1 MNLTSKDISEDFPN
15 SGKTY
20 LNNASVSLMPLQSIE
35 AMKDFLI
42 SYNSMGPDSIDSKS
56 FVTEKLQNTRKVIA
70 KITNCQPEEIILTQS
85 TTDGINIV
93 ANGLSFEPNSNLI
106 IRGLSHEHHANFYP
120 WLRLQNKTKIKNL
133 SIDKNGFFNFD
144 EFKTLLDNNTKL
156 VALSHALYNTGSIL
170 PIEKIGNMLE
180 NHTLFFIDSAQTVGC
195 IGNFDVKKIKCDFMS
210 FNGSK
215 WLCGPMG
222 TGLFYCN
229 KKSQGLLEPMTIGG
243 ESAMIYD
250 DTKLVAISHALYNTG
265 SILPVE
271 KIGNMLENNTLFFID
286 SAQTIGC
293 IGNFDV
299 TKTKCD
305 FMSFNGSKW
314 LCGPMGTGLF
324 YCNKKSHE
332 LLEPV
337 TIGGESAMIY
347 DNTNLAF
354 KDIPD
359 KFQTGFRNYVGMVGL
374 ESSVNYLLKF
384 GMENIR
390 EKDLYLSNLLREELS
405 KIKNIILY
413 GPETPEERTSIVSFN
428 IDGYDPQ
435 IIVEKLEKQNI
446 ILAVREILEQKIIRA
461 SPHFFNTESEIF
473 RVIDAIKNL

>member
-15 SGKTY
+15 SGKIY
-20 LNNASVSLMPLQSIE
+20 LNNASVSLMPSQSIE

-42 SYNSMGPDSIDSKS
+42 SYNSIGPDSINSEP
-56 FVTEKLQNTRKVIA
+56 FVTEKLQNTRKIIA
-70 KITNCQPEEIILTQS
+70 KIINCKPEEVILTQS

-93 ANGLSFEPNSNLI
+93 ANGLSFEQNSNLI
-106 IRGLSHEHHANFYP
+106 IRGFSHEHHANFYP
-120 WLRLQNKTKIKNL
+120 WLRLQNKTKIRNL
-133 SIDKNGFFNFD
+133 SIDKNGFFDFD
-144 EFKTLLDNNTKL
+144 EFKTLLDSN
-156 VALSHALYNTGSIL
+156 
-170 PIEKIGNMLE
+170 
-180 NHTLFFIDSAQTVGC
+180 
-195 IGNFDVKKIKCDFMS
+195 
-210 FNGSK
+210 
-215 WLCGPMG
+215 
-222 TGLFYCN
+222 
-229 KKSQGLLEPMTIGG
+229 
-243 ESAMIYD
+243 
-250 DTKLVAISHALYNTG
+250 TKLVAISHALYNTG

-271 KIGNMLENNTLFFID
+271 KIGNMLENHTTFFID
-286 SAQTIGC
+286 SAQTVGC

-299 TKTKCD
+299 AKIKCD

-332 LLEPV
+332 LLEPM

-347 DNTNLAF
+347 NNTNLAF

-374 ESSVNYLLKF
+374 ESSAKYLLKF

-390 EKDLYLSNLLREELS
+390 KKNLYLSNLLREELS

-413 GPETPEERTSIVSFN
+413 GSEIPQERTSIVSFN
-428 IDGYDPQ
+428 IDGHDPQ
-435 IIVEKLEKQNI
+435 AIVEKLEKQNI
-446 ILAVREILEQKIIRA
+446 VLAVREILEKKIVRA
-461 SPHFFNTESEIF
+461 SPHFFNTESEIL